1 LDIVGS
7 DLAATGPAGLALAEP
22 VLAPASTSHLLQAII
37 HDEPP
42 RSVTLDWFFCN
53 FRQRSFGVIMLFL
66 GLAAMMPGISVF
78 AGLALAA
85 LGIQMLLAHETPV
98 LPHILGRRSV
108 PAHRVIQLVERSI
121 PFLKALERFV
131 RPRWRTPFVATKRFV
146 GLITILLAATIC
158 VPIPLSNVLPVAITM
173 LVAFAYLEEDGM
185 LLSLALIA
193 SLGSLLA
200 TAVEVC
206 GVFKGADF
214 LLRL

>member
-1 LDIVGS
+1 MDIVRS

-22 VLAPASTSHLLQAII
+22 VLVPVSTSHLLQAII

-53 FRQRSFGVIMLFL
+53 LRHRSFGVIMFFL

-78 AGLALAA
+78 AGIALTA
-85 LGIQMLLAHETPV
+85 LGVQMLMARETPV
-98 LPHILGRRSV
+98 LPRILGRRSV
-108 PAHRVIQLVERSI
+108 PAHRVMQLVERSI
-121 PFLKALERFV
+121 PFLKALEGFV

-158 VPIPLSNVLPVAITM
+158 VPIPLSNVLPGAMTM
-173 LVAFAYLEEDGM
+173 LVAFAYLEEDGL
-185 LLSLALIA
+185 LLSLALTA
-193 SLGSLLA
+193 SLGSFLV

-206 GVFKGADF
+206 GAFKGADF

>member
-7 DLAATGPAGLALAEP
+7 DHAAPGPAGLALAEP
-22 VLAPASTSHLLQAII
+22 VLALVSTSHLLQAII
-37 HDEPP
+37 HDGPP

-53 FRQRSFGVIMLFL
+53 LRQRSFGVIMLFL

-98 LPHILGRRSV
+98 LPRILGRRSV
-108 PAHRVIQLVERSI
+108 PAHRVMQLVERTL

-146 GLITILLAATIC
+146 GLMIVILAATIC
-158 VPIPLSNVLPVAITM
+158 VPIPLSNVIPGAMTM
-173 LVAFAYLEEDGM
+173 LVAFAYLEEDGL
-185 LLSLALIA
+185 LLSLALTA
-193 SLGSLLA
+193 SLGSLLV
-200 TAVEVC
+200 TVVEVC